1 MIDETD
7 LRQTESTEVCTEC
20 FGTGTKLDP
29 VKGAMTCPC
38 RKSNRSKNLL
48 TAARI
53 PRRYADCSFSTF
65 KFTPGT
71 SLDHA
76 LLAAQRFVE
85 EFPVDRG
92 LLFTGPAGVGKTHL
106 AVAIIKGLIEKG
118 FAGIFCE
125 FGSLLKEIQDS
136 YNPVSKSSELK
147 VLSPIYQTDVL
158 VLDELGA
165 TIPTDWVRDTMYQI
179 INKRYNDKKLT
190 IFTTNFSDARQS
202 EKEQV
207 LEDRIG
213 TRLRS
218 RQKAGSKRYRS

>member
-29 VKGAMTCPC
+29 VKGAMACPC

-92 LLFTGPAGVGKTHL
+92 LLFTDPPELEK
-106 AVAIIKGLIEKG
+106 LI
-118 FAGIFCE
+118 
-125 FGSLLKEIQDS
+125 
-136 YNPVSKSSELK
+136 
-147 VLSPIYQTDVL
+147 
-158 VLDELGA
+158 
-165 TIPTDWVRDTMYQI
+165 
-179 INKRYNDKKLT
+179 
-190 IFTTNFSDARQS
+190 
-202 EKEQV
+202 
-207 LEDRIG
+207 
-213 TRLRS
+213 
-218 RQKAGSKRYRS
+218 